1 MSNIVYAKDIIL
13 TQTTFK
19 GNTTIQTVDCSNR
32 KWRNNTMERAFS
44 RCSNLTGV
52 TNLNNNVTNMNYA
65 FEYCNNLTTPPVL
78 PENTTS
84 LEYTFRYCKK
94 LVEAPAIPESTTN
107 MAYTFYK
114 CETLT
119 TAPVIPENVTNLVS
133 TFRDCTALTGDI
145 FIYAKNINGV
155 TDCFVGT
162 SAPKNVYVYLDST
175 TYTKLTNA
183 GYDDQGTLH
192 GVYLKDI
199 TQQVVEPS
207 LYAWSKSVSETSW
220 TRDSE
225 KDIYDEE
232 SGYDSHCIHYYGW
245 YISDFGSAVLT
256 TTETPHVGDPVY
268 YNGEPYNVLG
278 TITGVPNS
286 THIQYDNETWER
298 RTDFDH
304 TVYTLS
310 ISKDGWAE
318 GVPSFTVKDQ
328 NNNVLITPTY
338 NYNTVDTVTFSDNTV
353 TSIVISGLKSGD
365 PATTGVGCYGYTAT
379 NCTVTAEG
387 SYNNTLTL
395 TNFTNNPSIT
405 ITFGYGPASGGGV
418 DDPVIPTR

>member
-19 GNTTIQTVDCSNR
+19 NNTTIQTVDCSNR

-44 RCSNLTGV
+44 RCSNLTEV

-65 FEYCNNLTTPPVL
+65 FEHCNNLTMSPVL

-94 LVEAPAIPESTTN
+94 LVEAPIIPESTTD

-114 CETLT
+114 CEVLT
-119 TAPVIPENVTNLVS
+119 TAPVIPENVTNLIS

-155 TDCFVGT
+155 TDCFAGT

-199 TQQVVEPS
+199 TQPVVEPS

-225 KDIYDEE
+225 KDI
-232 SGYDSHCIHYYGW
+232 
-245 YISDFGSAVLT
+245 
-256 TTETPHVGDPVY
+256 
-268 YNGEPYNVLG
+268 
-278 TITGVPNS
+278 
-286 THIQYDNETWER
+286 
-298 RTDFDH
+298 FDH
-304 TVYTLS
+304 VMYTLS

-328 NNNVLITPTY
+328 DNNVLMTPTY
-338 NYNTVDTVTFSDNTV
+338 NYNTVDTVTFSNSTV

-395 TNFTNNPSIT
+395 TNFTDDPSIT
-405 ITFGYGPASGGGV
+405 ITFGYGPANGGGV